1 MLILSRRIDESIQI
15 GDDITVT
22 ILDIKGKQVRI
33 GISAPDDVTVHREEI
48 YERVLADLNIGDQ
61 RKSDQN
67 HPAPSRRRIL
77 GLSNA
82 GSR

>member
-1 MLILSRRIDESIQI
+1 MLIVSRRIDESIKI

-22 ILDIKGKQVRI
+22 IFDIKGKQARI

-48 YERVLADLNIGDQ
+48 YERVQADLNTVDQ

-67 HPAPSRRRIL
+67 QPTLSRRRIL

-82 GSR
+82 ESR